1 MRQTVGATRFGWLGD
16 ITRYQW
22 MVFLIAWLGRSLANT
37 AFNLFALMLRPALTE
52 LLWGTPTAADIGRVD
67 GPLTLAAGATQLLR
81 GARRLLWI
89 VIAIQQARCHHR
101 VLLLSSDCCSGPTSS
116 EEQPVFRGSDLFGL
130 A

>member
-81 GARRLLWI
+81 GAGLLWI